1 MISQVMYMLS
11 EALSDSFCIIL
22 SIYFKRIIF
31 LEYYP
36 PKQMKIIKKMVLVC
50 ILGIFFLD
58 FIMCMEISSK
68 CTDTCVFIGAGLI
81 CLPVIYSSI
90 IGRKRAKWLAILMPV
105 VSFGYCF
112 SFEVFCE
119 TLPIILHMS
128 ELGSS
133 IYSTVVYAV
142 LLIIIGV
149 FYYKKPNFICNLER
163 DIEKRRLKLGEEI
176 IIWFFALWQL
186 YSGVIISWFNKAI
199 NLFTISYCLTSFVC
213 TIAVILLVLDS
224 NYRTYYH
231 KQNMDLQKSLITTMA
246 DLVENRDE
254 NTGGHIQR
262 TAKYVE
268 IIAKKLRSQNKF
280 TKILT
285 DKYIEDMVIA
295 APLHDVGKIHIPDA
309 ILNKPEKLDDTEF
322 NTMKTHAEAGV
333 VIINKVEDSVGEIQ
347 YLVLAKQ
354 MAEFHHERM
363 DGKGYPHGLK
373 GVEIPLCAKILAV
386 ADVFDALISKRCY
399 KEAMPLEKAFAIIQE
414 ETGTHFDV
422 DVANAFL
429 DSKDEI
435 EEYLREEK
443 T

>member
-1 MISQVMYMLS
+1 MLSQGMYIFS
-11 EALSDSFCIIL
+11 EALSEIFCVLL
-22 SIYFKRIIF
+22 SIYLKRIVF

-36 PKQMKIIKKMVLVC
+36 PKQMKIIKKMILVC
-50 ILGIFFLD
+50 AVGFFVID
-58 FIMCMEISSK
+58 IIMGMNISSI
-68 CTDTCVFIGAGLI
+68 CTDI
-81 CLPVIYSSI
+81 CGYSAIVLLCIPIIYSSAV
-90 IGRKRAKWLAILMPV
+90 GRKRAKWLAVIMPIV
-105 VSFGYCF
+105 FYGYWLSFQIF
-112 SFEVFCE
+112 VE
-119 TLPIILHMS
+119 TIPKVLHMT
-128 ELGSS
+128 ELGNA
-133 IYSTVVYAV
+133 IYSTIVYAA
-142 LLIIIGV
+142 LLILIALG
-149 FYYKKPNFICNLER
+149 YYKKPKFIQNLER
-163 DIEKRRLKLGEEI
+163 DIERRRLKPSEEI
-176 IIWFFALWQL
+176 IIWLFAFWQL
-186 YSGVIISWFNKAI
+186 YNGFLMIWLGVNIDIFS
-199 NLFTISYCLTSFVC
+199 ISYCMTSFVC

-246 DLVENRDE
+246 DMVENRDE

-309 ILNKPEKLDDTEF
+309 VLNKPAKLDDAEF
-322 NTMKTHAEAGV
+322 NTMKTHAQAGA
-333 VIINKVEDSVGEIQ
+333 VIINKVEASVGELQ

-354 MAEFHHERM
+354 MAEFHHERI
-363 DGKGYPHGLK
+363 DGKGYPHGLT
-373 GVEIPLCAKILAV
+373 GSEIPLCAKILAV

-399 KEAMPLEKAFAIIQE
+399 KPAMPIEQAFAIIRE

-435 EEYLREEK
+435 ERYLSECME
-443 T
+443 